1 MNFHLQRL
9 QNDIA
14 SAIAGLSP
22 SHYAWHPEGKWC
34 TSEILEHLYLTYTA
48 TTKGFERCLA
58 GGTPL
63 ARPRNIQDRIR
74 CFVVLGFRFLPE
86 GRSAPKQSVPRGLPP
101 DQVRENLFARLAEM
115 DSTIERAA
123 QKFGR
128 STLLLDH
135 PVLGPLAADDWCLFH
150 RIHGHHHV
158 KQILRRRDAANLQGS
173 PSIS

>member
-14 SAIAGLSP
+14 SSIAGLSP
-22 SHYAWHPEGKWC
+22 DDYAWHPEGKWS

-58 GGTPL
+58 NGAPL
-63 ARPRNIQDRIR
+63 ARARNFQDRAR
-74 CFVVLGFRFLPE
+74 SFVVLKFRYLPE
-86 GRSAPKQSVPRGLPP
+86 GRVSPKQAAPRGLPSE
-101 DQVRENLFARLAEM
+101 QVRENLFARLAEM
-115 DSTIERAA
+115 DATIAQAA

-135 PVLGPLAADDWCLFH
+135 PMLGPLDAEDWCLFH

-158 KQILRRRDAANLQGS
+158 KQILRRRDAAKAQGS
-173 PSIS
+173 RAIS